1 MHERDGMGY
10 FGGGWLDHPRQCLDA
25 RRTRRRYRSI
35 AGALR
40 RGRLTVREHV
50 DLVEERR
57 AAAKQGVAAAAEQRR
72 RAAAAAELL
81 VHLHRHHSAAQ
92 QPHNGLSQV
101 AAWQSPCPKR
111 RGGCYRWWAITAE
124 QTKIT
129 HGLIHLHRHHSASQ
143 PSQWAEPSRTRGR
156 SRATRARGLLPPG
169 LNRWAIKREP

>member
-1 MHERDGMGY
+1 MHERDGMGH
-10 FGGGWLDHPRQCLDA
+10 FGGGWPDHPRQCLDA

-40 RGRLTVREHV
+40 RLTIREHV

-92 QPHNGLSQV
+92 QPLNGLSQV
-101 AAWQSPCPKR
+101 AAWQKPLWPKR
-111 RGGCYRWWAITAE
+111 RGGCYGWGAITAE
-124 QTKIT
+124 QTL
-129 HGLIHLHRHHSASQ
+129 HGLDR
-143 PSQWAEPSRTRGR
+143 
-156 SRATRARGLLPPG
+156 
-169 LNRWAIKREP
+169 